1 MLQPVRFGLSER
13 DLLIS
18 KLIHLPPWVCQ
29 SPPQLQLCSLT
40 VAAYH
45 PLGIWQPASSH
56 TYIYSPVTKECR
68 VMRNMF
74 FLAAAPIP
82 DPCFAT
88 FLCSTDSLHTRE
100 IRPVG
105 DDHLIDAVAPV
116 NHANLTLA
124 LPVCWMNLLCAR
136 QMSVLCCLM
145 CFCGGWWFWTSTIQ
159 CTELG
164 LLKEE
169 TERRDVTLN
178 TICSKLTKMFTSFL
192 YFILENVS
200 YLSRLKS
207 RYVTNK
213 FVIYF

>member
-18 KLIHLPPWVCQ
+18 KLIHLPPWACQ

-68 VMRNMF
+68 VMRNML

-82 DPCFAT
+82 DPCYAT

-100 IRPVG
+100 IRPVE
-105 DDHLIDAVAPV
+105 DDHLIDAAAAV

-124 LPVCWMNLLCAR
+124 SPVCWMNLLCAR
-136 QMSVLCCLM
+136 QMLVLCCLM
-145 CFCGGWWFWTSTIQ
+145 CFCGGWRFRTSTIQ

-169 TERRDVTLN
+169 TEMQHYTQSAQNWQKYL
-178 TICSKLTKMFTSFL
+178 LLL
-192 YFILENVS
+192 YFILENS
-200 YLSRLKS
+200 TYS
-207 RYVTNK
+207 
-213 FVIYF
+213 I